1 MRASSEV
8 AWTEKD
14 IWRSTMSEVITPDR
28 MPSSAEAMSEDCTKS
43 TLSRYWVSS
52 QKLDNDEPPVD
63 V

>member
-1 MRASSEV
+1 MSASSEV

-14 IWRSTMSEVITPDR
+14 IWRSTMSE
-28 MPSSAEAMSEDCTKS
+28 DCTKS

-52 QKLDNDEPPVD
+52 MKLDNDKPPID

>member
-1 MRASSEV
+1 MSASSEV

-14 IWRSTMSEVITPDR
+14 IWRSTMSEVITPDK

-52 QKLDNDEPPVD
+52 Q
-63 V
+63 

>member
-28 MPSSAEAMSEDCTKS
+28 MPSSAEAMSED
-43 TLSRYWVSS
+43 
-52 QKLDNDEPPVD
+52 
-63 V
+63 